1 MSSSQLSPCVLRTRR
16 WYSVFLLEAAIRSR
30 VLFPGRRNGFETS
43 LSRLLRTARRGSQV
57 PVRSQ
62 FVDRNGIQ
70 PRVRQQAV
78 TFVSTVARRTGMIV
92 REAAGRRDT
101 CAALKARR
109 QFTSQ
114 TGSVTTFTCCN
125 KEHSCPVT
133 YSFYRC
139 ESCGHRITRASSMEP
154 SSHPGHSLGHYTCPG
169 RPMPQQSYPLYSNCR
184 VLARIGSLVNCN
196 LTHFLNLSYPANL
209 T

>member
-1 MSSSQLSPCVLRTRR
+1 MRSGGTERHSHSSQDT
-16 WYSVFLLEAAIRSR
+16 
-30 VLFPGRRNGFETS
+30 ET
-43 LSRLLRTARRGSQV
+43 
-57 PVRSQ
+57 
-62 FVDRNGIQ
+62 I
-70 PRVRQQAV
+70 
-78 TFVSTVARRTGMIV
+78 
-92 REAAGRRDT
+92 
-101 CAALKARR
+101 
-109 QFTSQ
+109 TSQ
-114 TGSVTTFTCCN
+114 TGSVTAFTCCN

-196 LTHFLNLSYPANL
+196 LTHLLNLSYPANL
-209 T
+209 TFTTTPPLVRTSSFVIYFLRFITKE

>member
-1 MSSSQLSPCVLRTRR
+1 M
-16 WYSVFLLEAAIRSR
+16 
-30 VLFPGRRNGFETS
+30 
-43 LSRLLRTARRGSQV
+43 SRLLRTARRGSQV

-109 QFTSQ
+109 QFRSQ
-114 TGSVTTFTCCN
+114 TGSVTAFTCCN

-196 LTHFLNLSYPANL
+196 LTHLLNLSYPANL
-209 T
+209 TFTTTPPLSTNVLVRYLLPQVHHEGVTVLNSSVLK

>member
-1 MSSSQLSPCVLRTRR
+1 M
-16 WYSVFLLEAAIRSR
+16 
-30 VLFPGRRNGFETS
+30 
-43 LSRLLRTARRGSQV
+43 RLLRTARRGSQV

-114 TGSVTTFTCCN
+114 TGSVTAFTCCN

-209 T
+209 TFTTTPPLVRTSSFVIYFLRFITKE